1 MTMLHDLL
9 IDELK
14 DLLHAEGQL
23 LKALPKMAKA
33 AHEPKLKNA
42 FEKHRVETEGQ
53 VARLQQ
59 CFELLDTKAKA
70 KPCKAMQGLVAEG
83 QETITDGKQEDN
95 DIADLALI
103 AAAQKVEH
111 YEMSGYGSVLAM
123 AEQIGNSKV
132 SKLLS
137 QNQAEET
144 KADRTLTEI
153 AVPLLARAGQTSN
166 S

>member
-1 MTMLHDLL
+1 MLQDLL
-9 IDELK
+9 VEELK

-33 AHEPKLKNA
+33 AHEPKLRTA
-42 FEKHRVETEGQ
+42 FEKHRLETEGQ
-53 VARLQQ
+53 VTRLQQ
-59 CFELLDTKAKA
+59 CFELLSAKAEA

-83 QETITDGKQEDN
+83 EETISDGKEEDN

-111 YEMSGYGSVLAM
+111 YEMSGYGSVRALADK
-123 AEQIGNSKV
+123 IGQSKV

-137 QNQAEET
+137 QNQAEEA
-144 KADRTLTEI
+144 KADQTLTEI
-153 AVPLLARAGQTSN
+153 ATPLLERANQSTS
-166 S
+166 